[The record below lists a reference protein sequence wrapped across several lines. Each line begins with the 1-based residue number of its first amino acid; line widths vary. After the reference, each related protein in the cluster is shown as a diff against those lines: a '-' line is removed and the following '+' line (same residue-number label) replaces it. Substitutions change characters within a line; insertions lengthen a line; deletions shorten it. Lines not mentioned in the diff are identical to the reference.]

1 MAWHRVPGEASNK
14 VKLANPTNRLAQ
26 IETAIA
32 IALWAI
38 SFPLIKLALQDVSPL
53 TLIVVRFGLGG
64 ALLFL
69 VAGQQKLWSSL
80 HWKDLPA
87 MTLVGFVGV
96 TLHQLLQVNGQVT
109 SAAGAAAFLASTAPV
124 FIVLLGAVFLRERLN
139 LLQSSGVL
147 LATTGAAV
155 VSTNGVSNWFNGGE
169 LVTQGSLLVLA
180 SAVIWAVYSILNRI
194 VGSNRP
200 AIITAS
206 VMMLVGVLFC
216 LPLWIQQDGWLELAH
231 LPLITWLNLLV
242 IGILCTG
249 IAHLIYT
256 RALQRAPASSL
267 AAIQNIEPVIA
278 VIAAAILVGEH
289 IHPALIS
296 GGGLI
301 LVGVYLAESPAFSR
315 KKVM

>member
-1 MAWHRVPGEASNK
+1 MD
-14 VKLANPTNRLAQ
+14 PTNRLAQ

-53 TLIVVRFGLGG
+53 TLIVVRFSLGG
-64 ALLFL
+64 SLLFII
-69 VAGQQKLWSSL
+69 AGQQKLWSSL
-80 HWKDLPA
+80 QWKDLPA
-87 MTLVGFVGV
+87 MTLLGLVGV
-96 TLHQLLQVNGQVT
+96 TLHQLLQVNGQLT

-124 FIVLLGAVFLRERLN
+124 FIVLLGAVFLRERLT

-147 LATTGAAV
+147 LATSGAAV
-155 VSTNGVSNWFNGGE
+155 VSTNGMSNWFSGGE
-169 LVTQGSLLVLA
+169 FITQGSLLVLA

-194 VGSNRP
+194 VGFNRP

-216 LPLWIQQDGWLELAH
+216 FPFWIQQEGWLELAH
-231 LPLITWLNLLV
+231 LPLVTWLNLLV

-256 RALQRAPASSL
+256 QALRHAPASSL

-289 IHPALIS
+289 IHPALIT

-301 LVGVYLAESPAFSR
+301 LAGVYLAERPAFFR
-315 KKVM
+315 KKD

>member
-1 MAWHRVPGEASNK
+1 M
-14 VKLANPTNRLAQ
+14 NPTYRLAQ

-38 SFPLIKLALQDVSPL
+38 SFPLIKLALQDISPL
-53 TLIVVRFGLGG
+53 TLIVLRFSLGG
-64 ALLFL
+64 SLLFIT
-69 VAGQQKLWSSL
+69 AHQQKLWSSL

-87 MTLVGFVGV
+87 MTLLGLVGV

-155 VSTNGVSNWFNGGE
+155 VSTNGMFNWFSGGE
-169 LVTQGSLLVLA
+169 LMTQGSLLVLA
-180 SAVIWAVYSILNRI
+180 SAVIWAVYSILNRN

-206 VMMLVGVLFC
+206 VMMLIGVLFC
-216 LPLWIQQDGWLELAH
+216 LPLWIQQDGWLELTH

-256 RALQRAPASSL
+256 RALQRVPASSL

-289 IHPALIS
+289 IHPALIT

-301 LVGVYLAESPAFSR
+301 LAGVYLAESPAFSR
-315 KKVM
+315 K